1 MRVNIGYLR
10 RVGSLI
16 RMIDTTNKVVIKGV
30 TTDGRK
36 FRPSDWAQ
44 RLATAVGT
52 QTASRR
58 IKYHPKV
65 SISLIDGINCIV
77 IASELKD
84 EEPMLYAFLVEFAES
99 NNLDIQK

>member
-1 MRVNIGYLR
+1 
-10 RVGSLI
+10 
-16 RMIDTTNKVVIKGV
+16 MIDTKNKIIIKGV

-52 QTASRR
+52 LTPGRR

-65 SISLIDGINCIV
+65 SISLMNGVNCIV

-84 EEPMLYAFLVEFAES
+84 EDPMLYAFLIDFAES
-99 NNLDIQK
+99 NNLEIIQPRHPANS

>member
-1 MRVNIGYLR
+1 
-10 RVGSLI
+10 
-16 RMIDTTNKVVIKGV
+16 MIDTTNKIIIKGV

-52 QTASRR
+52 LTPGRR

-65 SISLIDGINCIV
+65 AISLIDGINCVV
-77 IASELKD
+77 ISRELKE
-84 EEPMLYAFLVEFAES
+84 EEPMLYAFLIDFAQS
-99 NNLDIQK
+99 NKLAIQK

>member
-1 MRVNIGYLR
+1 
-10 RVGSLI
+10 
-16 RMIDTTNKVVIKGV
+16 MIDTRNKIVIKGV
-30 TTDGRK
+30 TNDGRK

-52 QTASRR
+52 LSASRR

-65 SISLIDGINCIV
+65 TISMMDGANCVV

-84 EEPMLYAFLVEFAES
+84 EEPMLYAFLMEFAES
-99 NNLDIQK
+99 NNLAIQK

>member
-1 MRVNIGYLR
+1 
-10 RVGSLI
+10 
-16 RMIDTTNKVVIKGV
+16 MIDTTNKIVIKGV

-52 QTASRR
+52 LTPGRR

-65 SISLIDGINCIV
+65 HISLIDGVNCVIV
-77 IASELKD
+77 SNELKD
-84 EEPMLYAFLVEFAES
+84 EEPMLYAFLIEFAES
-99 NNLDIQK
+99 NHLDIQK